1 MDEKALQRRRCMEM
15 RRQLHASLVDAGERA
30 CRHFLSAIGFP
41 AGAAVSAYIPVSSEF
56 DVLPLARAA
65 HAGGHEVGMPVV
77 VARNRPLAFRAWAPG
92 DSLEPGAWNIPV
104 PPVDAPPVIPRLLL
118 VPMLAFDSRGYRL
131 GYGGGF
137 YDRTL
142 QGLRRGGRPV
152 TAVGVCYAGLEV
164 DAVPR
169 QTHDVRL
176 DWIVTEE
183 GARST
188 GLTIPGG
195 EER

>member
-1 MDEKALQRRRCMEM
+1 MDEKVLQRRHCKALRK
-15 RRQLHASLVDAGERA
+15 QLHASLGDAGERVR
-30 CRHFLSAIGFP
+30 RHFLSTIGFP
-41 AGAAVSAYIPVSSEF
+41 AGAAISAYIPVGSEL

-77 VARNRPLAFRAWAPG
+77 VAQDRPLVFRAWIPENRL
-92 DSLEPGAWNIPV
+92 DCGAWNIPV
-104 PPVDAPPVIPRLLL
+104 PPAAAGGVVPRLLL
-118 VPMLAFDSRGYRL
+118 VPMLAFDAAGYRL

-142 QGLRRGGRPV
+142 RQLRRSGPTVR
-152 TAVGVCYAGLEV
+152 AVGVCYAGLEV

-169 QTHDVRL
+169 ETHDARL

-183 GARST
+183 GAWST
-188 GLTIPGG
+188 G
-195 EER
+195 EAA

>member
-1 MDEKALQRRRCMEM
+1 MELRRR
-15 RRQLHASLVDAGERA
+15 LHASLGDAGERV
-30 CRHFLSAIGFP
+30 CHHFLSTIGFP
-41 AGAAVSAYIPVSSEF
+41 AGAAISAYIPVGSEL

-65 HAGGHEVGMPVV
+65 HAGGHVVGMPVV
-77 VARNRPLAFRAWAPG
+77 VARDRPLVFRAWTPG
-92 DSLEPGAWNIPV
+92 DRLEPGAWNIPV
-104 PPVDAPPVIPRLLL
+104 PSAEAAPAVPRLLL

-142 QGLRRGGRPV
+142 QELRCSGRTV
-152 TAVGVCYAGLEV
+152 IAVGVCYAGLEV

-169 QTHDVRL
+169 QTHDARL

-183 GARST
+183 GAWST
-188 GLTIPGG
+188 GVPS
-195 EER
+195 

>member
-1 MDEKALQRRRCMEM
+1 MDEKTLQRRRCMEA
-15 RRQLHASLVDAGERA
+15 RKRLHASLGDAGERA

-41 AGAAVSAYIPVSSEF
+41 AGCAISAYVPVGSEF

-77 VARNRPLAFRAWAPG
+77 VARDRPLVFRAWIPG
-92 DSLEPGAWNIPV
+92 DRLEPGAWNIPV
-104 PPVDAPPVIPRLLL
+104 PPADAASVVPRLLL
-118 VPMLAFDSRGYRL
+118 VPMLAFDSKGYRL

-142 QGLRRGGRPV
+142 RELRSSGRPV

-164 DAVPR
+164 DAMPR
-169 QTHDVRL
+169 QAHDARL

-183 GARST
+183 GAWST
-188 GLTIPGG
+188 GKPA
-195 EER
+195 

>member
-1 MDEKALQRRRCMEM
+1 MDEKALQRRRCMET
-15 RRQLHASLVDAGERA
+15 RTRLHACRGDAGQRA
-30 CRHFLSAIGFP
+30 CRHFLSDIGFP
-41 AGAAVSAYIPVSSEF
+41 AGAAVSAYIPVGTEF

-65 HAGGHEVGMPVV
+65 HAGGHDVGMPVV
-77 VARNRPLAFRAWAPG
+77 VARGRPLAFRAWNPG
-92 DSLEPGAWNIPV
+92 DRLETGAWNIPV
-104 PPVDAPPVIPRLLL
+104 PPVDAAPVVPRLLL
-118 VPMLAFDSRGYRL
+118 VPMLAFDSGGFRL

-142 QGLRRGGRPV
+142 QELRCAGQPV

-169 QTHDVRL
+169 QAHDARL

-183 GARST
+183 GAWST
-188 GLTIPGG
+188 AGSA
-195 EER
+195 